1 MSSDTV
7 TIFKLFKGDI
17 CSLAVDAIVNAANN
31 SLLGGGGVD
40 GAIHRAAGSDL
51 LEYCRSLKGCDTGDA
66 KLSPGF
72 LLPAKCVIHTVGPI
86 WCGGVQNESALL
98 ASCYQRSLEI
108 AAQQGLE
115 SVAFPAISCGS
126 YAYPNEAATRIGI
139 EALITSMAV
148 EQHRNAIKEIILVA
162 YSDEMAAH
170 WQAALRYSGLSWIHY

>member
-1 MSSDTV
+1 MSGNAV

-40 GAIHRAAGSDL
+40 GAIHRAAGPNL

-66 KLSPGF
+66 ELSPGF
-72 LLPAKCVIHTVGPI
+72 LLPAKYVIHTVGPI
-86 WCGGVQNESALL
+86 WHGGMQNESVLL
-98 ASCYQRSLEI
+98 AACYQRSLEI

-126 YAYPNEAATRIGI
+126 YGYPHEAATRIAL
-139 EALITSMAV
+139 EALIISMAD
-148 EQHRNAIKEIILVA
+148 EQCRNAIKEIILVA
-162 YSDEMAAH
+162 YSDEMMCH
-170 WQAALRYSGLSWIHY
+170 WQTALRCSGLS

>member
-1 MSSDTV
+1 MSGNMV

-40 GAIHRAAGSDL
+40 GAMHRAAGPNL

-72 LLPAKCVIHTVGPI
+72 LLPAKYVIHTVGPI
-86 WCGGVQNESALL
+86 WRGGVQNESALL
-98 ASCYQRSLEI
+98 ACCYQRSLEI

-115 SVAFPAISCGS
+115 RVAFPAISCGS
-126 YAYPNEAATRIGI
+126 YAYPNEAATRI
-139 EALITSMAV
+139 ALQALMASMAA
-148 EQHRNAIKEIILVA
+148 EQYRNAIKEIILVA
-162 YSDEMAAH
+162 YSDEMVTH
-170 WQAALRYSGLSWIHY
+170 WRAALRCSGLSWIHC